1 MSPAPISIKSTS
13 ALVAPSILWF
23 SRLVC
28 IPYKHHLLA
37 RAPAESAYDET
48 DILATT

>member
-13 ALVAPSILWF
+13 ALVAPSI
-23 SRLVC
+23 
-28 IPYKHHLLA
+28 I
-37 RAPAESAYDET
+37 YDET